1 MGENRVKTVELAAS
15 RVVSGYGYGPEPE
28 MQSQAVMSR
37 FFELMG
43 WDREELE
50 QHRIYGFNNPD
61 PSEGTGSYGYE
72 HWITVDKTFVLPEEV
87 PEGITMKEMP
97 GGLYASL
104 ESPGIPNPEKWG
116 GVVRWINGS
125 EYQYDGSRQWLEQIV
140 LNEAATAI
148 LTGNE
153 QDPEGL
159 TFNLMS
165 PVVAAAERLK

>member
-1 MGENRVKTVELAAS
+1 M
-15 RVVSGYGYGPEPE
+15 
-28 MQSQAVMSR
+28 
-37 FFELMG
+37 
-43 WDREELE
+43 
-50 QHRIYGFNNPD
+50 
-61 PSEGTGSYGYE
+61 
-72 HWITVDKTFVLPEEV
+72 DKTFVLPEEV